1 MENIKVEVMMSSYN
15 GAEFLCEQV
24 KSILLQENVNVH
36 LTIRDDGSTD
46 QTREILK
53 EFEKDSRI
61 SVVTGQNIGWKKSFL
76 YLLNNVKSEANTFY
90 AFADQDDIWQ
100 PQKLVMGISK
110 LKSDCPMLYHSNVT
124 IMDNEKHVHG
134 NRFSKNMI
142 VTSRMPECFFNG
154 YGVGAT
160 MVFNDQLLRV
170 IQKYNIDVETPHD
183 AYVLAVCS
191 LLGRVIY
198 DSNSYI
204 MYRRHVGTATGFGSV
219 KNDDNPTLWMR
230 YKKYKKNPK
239 HMFSDRA
246 KLILKNYADQ
256 ISPKNRKLL
265 QVVSDYRTNVIH
277 KILLLIDFIIKA
289 SSLRKTLQIKYR
301 AMMNTL

>member
-1 MENIKVEVMMSSYN
+1 MSSYN

-61 SVVTGQNIGWKKSFL
+61 SVITGQNIGWKKSFL
-76 YLLNNVKSEANTFY
+76 YLLNNVKSEANKFY

-134 NRFSKNMI
+134 NRLSKNMI

-170 IQKYNIDVETPHD
+170 IQKYNIDVETQHD

-204 MYRRHVGTATGFGSV
+204 MYRRHVGTATGFGSA

-230 YKKYKKNPK
+230 YKRYKKNPK
-239 HMFSDRA
+239 NVFSDRA

-277 KILLLIDFIIKA
+277 KILLLIDFRIKA

-301 AMMNTL
+301 VMMNTL